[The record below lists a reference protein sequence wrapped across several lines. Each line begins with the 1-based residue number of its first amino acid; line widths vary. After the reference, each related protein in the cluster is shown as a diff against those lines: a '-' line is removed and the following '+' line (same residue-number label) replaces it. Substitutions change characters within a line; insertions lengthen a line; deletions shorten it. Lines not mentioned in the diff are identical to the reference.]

1 MKKISIVDLTGQYN
15 RIHREIDVAIQGVL
29 DSALFINGPDVS
41 TFEEELKNYLQ
52 TSHVISCASGTDAL
66 QVALMSLDL
75 EPGDEVITT
84 PFSFISTIEVIRL
97 LNLTPVLV
105 DIRPDTFNIDEGL
118 ILNAITD
125 RTKAIIPVHLF
136 GQCCWM
142 ETIANIAGRHNLF
155 IIEDAAQAMGAEY
168 IFSNSSRKK
177 AGTIGHI
184 GCTSFYPSKNL
195 ACYGDGGALYT
206 DDDKLAA
213 KIRSLINHG
222 QSRKYFYDHVG
233 INSRLDT
240 IQAAILRV
248 KLKYLDEF
256 NKARIDAANYY
267 DNAFE
272 PIPQILTPQ
281 RADYSTHT
289 FHQYTLT
296 LFGPCRDDLQK
307 YLMEQAIPTMIYYPL
322 PFHLHKAYSD
332 LNYKKGSFPVSEE
345 MSECVLSLPMHTEL
359 DKKQLEYITRHIIKF
374 ISNCKVIKHG

>member
-1 MKKISIVDLTGQYN
+1 MKKISVVDLTGQYN
-15 RIHREIDVAIQGVL
+15 RIRKEIDVAIRGVL
-29 DSALFINGPDVS
+29 DSASFIHGPEVKA
-41 TFEEELKNYLQ
+41 FEEELRNYLQ
-52 TSHVISCASGTDAL
+52 TGHVIACANGTDAL

-75 EPGDEVITT
+75 EPGDEIITT

-97 LNLTPVLV
+97 LNLIPVLV

-118 ILNAITD
+118 IENAITD

-142 ETIANIAGRHNLF
+142 ETIVDIARRHNLF
-155 IIEDAAQAMGAEY
+155 IIEDAAQAMGTEY
-168 IFSNSSRKK
+168 IFSNGSRKK
-177 AGTIGHI
+177 AGIIGHI

-195 ACYGDGGALYT
+195 ACYGDGGALFT
-206 DDDKLAA
+206 DDEKLAL
-213 KIRSLINHG
+213 KIRSMVNHG
-222 QSRKYFYDHVG
+222 QSKKYFYDHIGV
-233 INSRLDT
+233 NSRLDT

-256 NKARIDAANYY
+256 NKAKIAAATFY

-281 RADYSTHT
+281 RVDYSTHT

-307 YLMEQAIPTMIYYPL
+307 YLHQQDIPSMLYYPL
-322 PFHLHKAYSD
+322 PFHLQKAYAD
-332 LNYKKGSFPVSEE
+332 LNYKKGDFPVSEE
-345 MSECVLSLPMHTEL
+345 MSDCVLSLPMHTEL
-359 DKKQLEYITRHIIKF
+359 DETQLEYITRHVIKF
-374 ISNCKVIKHG
+374 ISNCKSV

>member
-1 MKKISIVDLTGQYN
+1 MKKISVVDLIGQYN
-15 RIHREIDVAIQGVL
+15 RIRKEIDAAIQGVL
-29 DSALFINGPDVS
+29 DSASFIHGPEVKA
-41 TFEEELKNYLQ
+41 FEEEFRNYLQ
-52 TSHVISCASGTDAL
+52 TGHVIACANGTDAL

-75 EPGDEVITT
+75 EPGDEIITT

-97 LNLTPVLV
+97 LNLIPVLV

-118 ILNAITD
+118 IENAITD

-142 ETIANIAGRHNLF
+142 ETIVDIARRHNLF
-155 IIEDAAQAMGAEY
+155 IVEDAAQAMGTEY
-168 IFSNSSRKK
+168 IFSNGSRKK

-195 ACYGDGGALYT
+195 ACYGDGGALFT
-206 DDDKLAA
+206 DDEKLAL
-213 KIRSLINHG
+213 KIRSMVNHG
-222 QSRKYFYDHVG
+222 QIKKYFYDHIGV
-233 INSRLDT
+233 NSRLDT

-256 NKARIDAANYY
+256 NKARIAAATFY

-281 RADYSTHT
+281 RVDYSTHT

-307 YLMEQAIPTMIYYPL
+307 YLHQQDIPSMLYYPL
-322 PFHLHKAYSD
+322 PFHLQKAYTD
-332 LNYKKGSFPVSEE
+332 LNYKKGDFPVSEE
-345 MSECVLSLPMHTEL
+345 MSDCVLSLPMHTEL
-359 DKKQLEYITRHIIKF
+359 DEKQLEYITRHVIKF
-374 ISNCKVIKHG
+374 ISNCKSV